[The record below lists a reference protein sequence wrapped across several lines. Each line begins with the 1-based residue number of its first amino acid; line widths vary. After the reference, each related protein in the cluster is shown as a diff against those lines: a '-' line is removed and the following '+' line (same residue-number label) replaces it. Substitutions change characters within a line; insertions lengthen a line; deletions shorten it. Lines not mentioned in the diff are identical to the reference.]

1 MPNIR
6 PEAAM
11 RWIDIPLPPSG
22 SCPEFDRHVA
32 HGKSLLADLPR
43 LQERAGL
50 DSAAVVEQMTLIG
63 QDLFQG
69 VTAYD
74 AAAFRPDPGR
84 DGGETSACGRTDV
97 DCLVGYHLVAD
108 RDQLNIPWH
117 WLHNGVEFLLA
128 RSPICAAAHGSRVP
142 AVDPDRIWM
151 HRFSE
156 ESFAQS
162 DTAPATLDDRPA
174 PEILFVP
181 GHGNDEVRRLMFR
194 EAEGIDDALRGAPRA
209 VARLRIPG
217 AVTPGLLASRAMLY
231 QALHFTSPTSQ
242 HPSVSGAGEHRWLS
256 GLIAAAHAPGLDTM
270 ADVVGMEFEVLGVDP
285 VEAMLDQVS
294 ERRDA
299 MRSAPQPELVGAL
312 GAYAAAGI
320 PSSGWLLED
329 GPFVPESLA
338 HNGALPAL
346 IFSNSYCGLTSLGR
360 RFLEA
365 GTSTFV
371 GPAAPLFSRPARR
384 FAAAFYTFLAEGH
397 GAASAVRSAS
407 LALRNELG
415 ADHPAWL
422 SYGVVGYGSLAL
434 RHI

>member
-1 MPNIR
+1 
-6 PEAAM
+6 M
-11 RWIDIPLPPSG
+11 RWIDILLPPSG
-22 SCPEFDRHVA
+22 SCPGFDRHIA
-32 HGKSLLADLPR
+32 HATSLLADLPH

-50 DSAAVVEQMTLIG
+50 DSSTVVERMIKIG
-63 QDLFQG
+63 QHLFQG
-69 VTAYD
+69 VTTGN

-84 DGGETSACGRTDV
+84 DGGETAACGRADV
-97 DCLVGYHLVAD
+97 DCLVGYHLVAE
-108 RDQLNIPWH
+108 RGQLNLPWH
-117 WLHNGVEFLLA
+117 WLHNGVEFLLS
-128 RSPICAAAHGSRVP
+128 RSPICAATHGSRVP
-142 AVDPDRIWM
+142 AVDPDRVWM
-151 HRFSE
+151 HRFGE
-156 ESFAQS
+156 ELFPRA
-162 DTAPATLDDRPA
+162 DLAGTALGDRPA

-181 GHGNDEVRRLMFR
+181 GHGSEEVRRLMFR
-194 EAEGIDDALRGAPRA
+194 EAEGIDAALQGAPRT

-256 GLIAAAHAPGLDTM
+256 GLIAAAGAPGLDAV
-270 ADVVGMEFEVLGVDP
+270 ADVVGMELEVLGVDP
-285 VEAMLDQVS
+285 VEVLLDQVS
-294 ERRDA
+294 EQREA
-299 MRSAPQPELVGAL
+299 TVYAPQPQLAGAV
-312 GAYAAAGI
+312 GAYAAGGI
-320 PSSGWLLED
+320 PSGGWLLED
-329 GPFVPESLA
+329 GPFVPESLGRD
-338 HNGALPAL
+338 GALPAL
-346 IFSNSYCGLTSLGR
+346 IFSNSYCGLTILGQ

-407 LALRNELG
+407 LALRSELG

-434 RHI
+434 RYI